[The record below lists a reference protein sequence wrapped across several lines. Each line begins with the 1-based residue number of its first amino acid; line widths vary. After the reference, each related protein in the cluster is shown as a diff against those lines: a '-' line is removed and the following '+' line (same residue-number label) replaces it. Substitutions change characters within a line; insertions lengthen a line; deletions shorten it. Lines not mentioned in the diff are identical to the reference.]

1 MSSDK
6 LPKRKHFSISTTRRT
21 KTDPTSSSKF
31 LDKNIELPPIVTH
44 GEYNGIPITVFGE
57 IHNIIDNKFYENIA
71 MSKSKS
77 KNTIFVEHPSGF
89 CDISKNDAKLL
100 IKNMNFVGSEWIWF
114 NYTIRNKPVVCIDN
128 RFELGLPTA
137 NEIKLAYSTPYY
149 NNIDNIIDTMMRS
162 FLVFKKNDVL
172 NRFKITNEL
181 ETYYNNMMTIMKK
194 QFTELLQ
201 ENVKYK
207 NSSQFK
213 KIKPMSEI
221 PENISSIRDYL
232 ILNIMKLSAVLVD
245 LNIVEKVK
253 EYATSS
259 NKNPILIFV
268 GAGHAYRL
276 NKFFPQ
282 IFDQLDTT
290 IPEKHPKMTPED
302 IVEFIEDMETLT
314 YEYE

>member
-6 LPKRKHFSISTTRRT
+6 IYIPKKKHFSVSTTRRT
-21 KTDPTSSSKF
+21 KTDTTSPFKLSKK
-31 LDKNIELPPIVTH
+31 DIVLPHIVVH
-44 GEYNGIPITVFGE
+44 GEYNGVPITVFGE

-71 MSKSKS
+71 RNKS

-89 CDISKNDAKLL
+89 CDVTKNDAKLL

-137 NEIKLAYSTPYY
+137 NETKLAYSTPYY
-149 NNIDNIIDTMMRS
+149 NNIDNIIDTMIRS
-162 FLVFKKNDVL
+162 FYVFKKDDVIK
-172 NRFKITNEL
+172 RFKMTNEL
-181 ETYYNNMMTIMKK
+181 ETYYNNMITIMKK
-194 QFTELLQ
+194 QFTEFLQ

-213 KIKPMSEI
+213 KIKPMAEI
-221 PENISSIRDYL
+221 PEHISSIRDYL

-245 LNIVEKVK
+245 LNIVDKVK
-253 EYATSS
+253 EYTTS
-259 NKNPILIFV
+259 NREPIMIFV
-268 GAGHAYRL
+268 GAAHAYRL

-282 IFDQLDTT
+282 IFDQLDST
-290 IPEKHPKMTPED
+290 IPARHDNMTAEE
-302 IVEFIEDMETLT
+302 IIEFIEDMETLI
-314 YEYE
+314 YE